1 MRIEATAIV
10 CALRTHGEHGAVV
23 RLMTEEHGLQAA
35 YVRGARGKRMRPVL
49 IAGNLVAAVLSA
61 RTDTQ
66 LPQATVELTHSR
78 APLMGEPLPA
88 AAIEWATALTATALP
103 EAQPYPRLYSALDA
117 LLAAIEA
124 APSAS
129 GWGAALVR
137 YELLLLAELGFGLDL
152 DSCAVSGTTEN
163 LVAVSPRSGRAVS
176 AAEAEP
182 YAGKLLP
189 LPRFVREGGQASWAD
204 IAHGLDLTGHFL
216 MRDLLTQKSAV
227 LGEARARLVDRLRR
241 AGGLD

>member
-1 MRIEATAIV
+1 MRIEVEAIV
-10 CALRTHGEHGAVV
+10 CALRAHGEHGAVV
-23 RLMTEEHGLQAA
+23 RLLTADHGLQAA
-35 YVRGARGKRMRPVL
+35 YVRGARGRRMRPVL

-66 LPQATVELTHSR
+66 LPQASVELIHSR
-78 APLMGEPLPA
+78 APLLGEPLPA
-88 AAIEWATALTATALP
+88 AAIEWVTALTATALP
-103 EAQPYPRLYSALDA
+103 EGQHYPRLHSALDA
-117 LLAAIEA
+117 VLAAIEA

-129 GWGAALVR
+129 GWGAPLVR

-152 DSCAVSGTTEN
+152 ESCAVSGANDN

-182 YAGKLLP
+182 YGGRLLP
-189 LPRFVREGGQASWAD
+189 LPRFLREGGHADWAE
-204 IAHGLDLTGHFL
+204 IADGLNLTGHFL
-216 MRDLLTQKSAV
+216 IRDLLTDRAAA
-227 LGEARARLVDRLRR
+227 LTDARIRLVDRLRR